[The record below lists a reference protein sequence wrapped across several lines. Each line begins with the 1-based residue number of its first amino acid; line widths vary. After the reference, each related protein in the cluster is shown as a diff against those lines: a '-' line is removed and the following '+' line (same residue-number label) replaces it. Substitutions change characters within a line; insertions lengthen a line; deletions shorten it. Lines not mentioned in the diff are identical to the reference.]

1 MNDQGSF
8 SFRELKKRVS
18 IGQVLE
24 AYGLAEA
31 LKVQG
36 DQLRGACPLHG
47 GENPTAFR
55 VHLSRGIWHC
65 FSGCGGG
72 DIVELIR
79 RIEHCGYAEAAR
91 QLHRIAQGQ
100 TPVSSPATLV
110 PTATTVTEKKAHPFR
125 PFRVS
130 IPLQP
135 RVPFLQR
142 DKGIHPATA
151 TRFEAGRA
159 EGSSFL
165 RDTVAVRLHDTDGQP
180 LGYCGRRLLSEHVT
194 RFGKWRFPKGF
205 PKSEILYNAH
215 RALSARAQGIVVV
228 EGPWPVMRLAQA
240 GVTGAVALLGTTMS
254 EVQARWLSQAS
265 GILLM
270 LDGDEAGRKAAT
282 MIEEGLAGSTTVSVH
297 QLPEGHEP
305 EDLSDHQLIAL
316 VESYSSSL
324 NQYSSSRPLGP
335 HPDRKGV

>member
-18 IGQVLE
+18 IDQVLA
-24 AYGLAEA
+24 AYGLAGA
-31 LKVQG
+31 LKAQG

-47 GENPTAFR
+47 GGNPTAFR

-72 DIVELIR
+72 DVVELIR
-79 RIEHCGYAEAAR
+79 RIEHCDYAEAAR
-91 QLHRIAQGQ
+91 HLHRIAKGQ
-100 TPVSSPATLV
+100 NPMSPDTII
-110 PTATTVTEKKAHPFR
+110 PTATTVTEKDSHPFR
-125 PFRVS
+125 PFRFS

-135 RVPFLQR
+135 RVPFLQEY
-142 DKGIHPATA
+142 KGIHAKTA
-151 TRFEAGRA
+151 ARFEAGRTERSA
-159 EGSSFL
+159 FL
-165 RDTVAVRLHDTDGQP
+165 RDTAAVRLHDIDGQP
-180 LGYCGRRLLSEHVT
+180 LGYCGRRLLPEHVA
-194 RFGKWRFPKGF
+194 RFGKWRFPRGF

-228 EGPWPVMRLAQA
+228 ECPWAVMRLAQA
-240 GVTGAVALLGTTMS
+240 GVTRAVALLGTTMS
-254 EVQARWLSQAS
+254 EVQAQWLNQAS
-265 GILLM
+265 ALLLM

-282 MIEEGLAGSTTVSVH
+282 MIEESLAGSTTVAVH

-324 NQYSSSRPLGP
+324 NQYSSSPLLGT
-335 HPDRKGV
+335 HPDTKGV